1 MKIRT
6 TNDHYG
12 LNNCNGLPKS
22 VMHFE
27 EAQLVSH
34 LAGSQL
40 TELACKYLIHIRYL
54 PTVLAFRTKLENGT
68 TKKGKKRII
77 NCHNILWYVK
87 DYTLLT
93 FLKPAVYLI
102 MLLLPVLVLW
112 TFFLTS
118 RIKLFFIFSL
128 LTPVQDINWQFSPKK
143 CRKLEKTLLLM
154 GNRRAS

>member
-68 TKKGKKRII
+68 TKKGKKKNNKLPRYSLVCKRLYFI
-77 NCHNILWYVK
+77 NFPETCRLFNNVAFTCVGFVNFFFWPHALNCSSFSHFSRLYR
-87 DYTLLT
+87 TLIGSSH
-93 FLKPAVYLI
+93 PRNA
-102 MLLLPVLVLW
+102 
-112 TFFLTS
+112 
-118 RIKLFFIFSL
+118 
-128 LTPVQDINWQFSPKK
+128 
-143 CRKLEKTLLLM
+143 
-154 GNRRAS
+154 AS